1 MAFRANEA
9 SRENFNYYLTKLSRS
24 DGFTAKQKEQIEI
37 WLDEAV
43 IKWGPIVES
52 YPSWH
57 PLVSCGERENANPIN
72 TPSDRCGYPEI
83 DHVVYFRDAFLTCPY
98 SNGNELIQAVEAIKY
113 PACVEIEAKKLE
125 IPLYAPNATPI
136 LVTCRWNHCHQSD
149 QTISQRCAVALMLSE
164 ELRFWHEAQLAERWE
179 TMRPYLLGRP
189 CGSKSSLFVNQST
202 GQAMKKAFEAMV
214 MGGTFGPL
222 RLD

>member
-9 SRENFNYYLTKLSRS
+9 TEENYSYALTKLSRS
-24 DGFTAKQKEQIEI
+24 DSFSGAQKEEIAI
-37 WLDEAV
+37 WLEEAV
-43 IKWGPIVES
+43 LKWGPVVES

-57 PLVSCGERENANPIN
+57 PLVSCGDREDANPI
-72 TPSDRCGYPEI
+72 TSPSDRCGYPEM
-83 DHVVYFRDAFLTCPY
+83 DHAVYFRDAFLTCPY
-98 SNGNELIQAVEAIKY
+98 SSGDKITEAVKTLNY
-113 PACVEIEAKKLE
+113 PPCVSVEAKKLE
-125 IPLYAPNATPI
+125 VPLYMPNASPV
-136 LVTCRWNHCHQSD
+136 LVTCDWHHGHQPDGS
-149 QTISQRCAVALMLSE
+149 ISQRCAVALMLE
-164 ELRFWHEAQLAERWE
+164 GELKFWNEARVAERWE

-189 CGSKSSLFVNQST
+189 CGSKSSLFVNQAT